1 MDTRTRH
8 NLLLIL
14 AVILLAVGVIGSLL
28 LYGR

>member
-1 MDTRTRH
+1 MDTRTKH

-14 AVILLAVGVIGSLL
+14 AVILLTIGVISSLF